1 MFNLG
6 EIPKTAT
13 LYDSEYSSK
22 HYSDGYMI
30 QQLVSAIK
38 SWETSLYGIHQ
49 TYREL
54 FKGNSLKRIVT
65 TKCIYNYKFA
75 GFLKIETL

>member
-30 QQLVSAIK
+30 Q
-38 SWETSLYGIHQ
+38 
-49 TYREL
+49 
-54 FKGNSLKRIVT
+54 
-65 TKCIYNYKFA
+65 
-75 GFLKIETL
+75 